1 MRAKTSG
8 RNSEK
13 RARVNDT
20 LRNAEQTSA
29 GTGSP
34 GGASPI
40 PREFSFT
47 QSDFSRVR
55 NLIYEYAGISLSP
68 IKKEMVYSRLV
79 RRLRALGHGSFDT
92 YLAYLENNGN
102 EVEAFVNALTTN
114 LTAFFREP
122 HHFEILSQQMQ
133 TAHARPFR
141 IWCAAASTGE
151 EAYSLAMA
159 ACEAFDSMT
168 PPVSIL
174 ASDIDT
180 HVLRTANEGVYPADR
195 VDKMKPERLKRFF
208 LRGSGSKAGFVRAR
222 PELQALL
229 QFERIN
235 LLDSQ
240 WPMQSAFDAIFCRN
254 VMIYFDKATQL
265 RLLQRF
271 KPHLQPHG
279 LFYAGHSESFLH
291 AAELFR
297 SCGRTV
303 YEHAR

>member
-1 MRAKTSG
+1 VAGILRADATV
-8 RNSEK
+8 SEI
-13 RARVNDT
+13 
-20 LRNAEQTSA
+20 LRKAAEPA
-29 GTGSP
+29 P
-34 GGASPI
+34 APA
-40 PREFSFT
+40 REFVFT
-47 QSDFSRVR
+47 QNDFTRVR
-55 NLIYEYAGISLSP
+55 NLIYSFAGISLSP

-79 RRLRALGHGSFDT
+79 RRLRALGHGSFEA
-92 YLAYLENNGN
+92 YLAYLEGDKGGE

-122 HHFEILSQQMQ
+122 HHFDILAHQMVE
-133 TAHARPFR
+133 TPARPFR

-151 EAYSLAMA
+151 EAYSLAMT
-159 ACEAFDSMT
+159 ACEVFDSMT

-180 HVLRTANEGVYPADR
+180 HVLRTAAEGIYPADR
-195 VDKMKPERLKRFF
+195 IDKMAPSRLKRFF
-208 LRGSGSKAGFVRAR
+208 LRGSGSRAGFVRVR

-240 WPMQSAFDAIFCRN
+240 WPMQTAFDAIFCRN
-254 VMIYFDKATQL
+254 VMIYFDKGTQL
-265 RLLQRF
+265 KLLQRF
-271 KPHLQPHG
+271 KPHLQAHG

-297 SCGRTV
+297 SRGRTV

>member
-1 MRAKTSG
+1 MSDALNRAAA
-8 RNSEK
+8 
-13 RARVNDT
+13 RA
-20 LRNAEQTSA
+20 AA
-29 GTGSP
+29 P
-34 GGASPI
+34 AMPA
-40 PREFSFT
+40 REFAFT
-47 QSDFSRVR
+47 QEDFARVR
-55 NLIYEYAGISLSP
+55 NLIYVYAGISLSP

-79 RRLRALGHGSFDT
+79 RRLRALGHDSFER
-92 YLAYLENNGN
+92 YLGYLENNSEEIEG
-102 EVEAFVNALTTN
+102 FVNALTTN

-122 HHFEILSQQMQ
+122 HHFEILAQQMR
-133 TAHARPFR
+133 ASPVRPFR

-151 EAYSLAMA
+151 EAYSLAMT
-159 ACEAFDSMT
+159 ACEVFDSLT
-168 PPVSIL
+168 PPVTVL

-180 HVLRTANEGVYPADR
+180 HVLRTASEGVYPMER
-195 VDKMKPERLKRFF
+195 VDRMDTQRLKRFF
-208 LRGSGSKAGFVRAR
+208 LRGSGSRTGFVRVR

-235 LLDSQ
+235 LLDSK
-240 WPMQSAFDAIFCRN
+240 WPMQTAFDAIFCRN
-254 VMIYFDKATQL
+254 VMIYFDKSTQL

-297 SCGRTV
+297 SRGRTV

>member
-1 MRAKTSG
+1 M
-8 RNSEK
+8 
-13 RARVNDT
+13 
-20 LRNAEQTSA
+20 
-29 GTGSP
+29 
-34 GGASPI
+34 
-40 PREFSFT
+40 
-47 QSDFSRVR
+47 R
-55 NLIYEYAGISLSP
+55 NLIYEHAGISLSP

-79 RRLRALGHGSFDT
+79 RRLRALGHGSFDI
-92 YLAYLENNGN
+92 YLAHLESNS
-102 EVEAFVNALTTN
+102 EEIESFVNALTTN

-122 HHFEILSQQMQ
+122 HHFEMLTQQMQ
-133 TAHARPFR
+133 AAHARPFR

-151 EAYSLAMA
+151 EAYSLAMT

-180 HVLRTANEGVYPADR
+180 NVLRTASEGIYPMER
-195 VDKMKPERLKRFF
+195 VDRMAPSRLKRFF
-208 LRGSGSKAGFVRAR
+208 LRGSGNKAGFVRVR
-222 PELQALL
+222 PELQALM

-235 LLDSQ
+235 LLDRE
-240 WPMQSAFDAIFCRN
+240 WPIQTAFDAIFCRN
-254 VMIYFDKATQL
+254 VMIYFDRGTQL

-271 KPHLQPHG
+271 KPYLQPHG

-297 SCGRTV
+297 SRGRTV

>member
-1 MRAKTSG
+1 MPARTSG
-8 RNSEK
+8 RNSE
-13 RARVNDT
+13 AAVNDT
-20 LRNAEQTSA
+20 LRNATGGTAGA
-29 GTGSP
+29 GTP
-34 GGASPI
+34 GVAPA
-40 PREFSFT
+40 REFPFT
-47 QSDFSRVR
+47 QSDFTRVR
-55 NLIYEYAGISLSP
+55 NLIYGYAGISLSP

-79 RRLRALGHGSFDT
+79 RRLRALGHSSFEQ
-92 YLAYLENNGN
+92 YLAYLESND
-102 EVEAFVNALTTN
+102 EEIEAFVNALTTN

-122 HHFEILSQQMQ
+122 HHFDILSQQMQ
-133 TAHARPFR
+133 QAHARPFR

-159 ACEAFDSMT
+159 ACETFDSMT
-168 PPVSIL
+168 PPVQVI

-180 HVLRTANEGVYPADR
+180 HVLRTASEGIYPLDR
-195 VDKMKPERLKRFF
+195 VEKMDPLRLKRFF
-208 LRGSGSKAGFVRAR
+208 LRGSGARAGLVRVR

-240 WPMQSAFDAIFCRN
+240 WPMQTAFDAIFCRN
-254 VMIYFDKATQL
+254 VMIYFDKDTQL
-265 RLLQRF
+265 RVLQRF
-271 KPHLQPHG
+271 KPYLQPHG

>member
-1 MRAKTSG
+1 M
-8 RNSEK
+8 
-13 RARVNDT
+13 NDT
-20 LRNAEQTSA
+20 LRKPVSAAISA
-29 GTGSP
+29 GGFP
-34 GGASPI
+34 PAPA
-40 PREFSFT
+40 REFPFT
-47 QSDFSRVR
+47 PGDFTRVR
-55 NLIYEYAGISLSP
+55 NLIYQYAGISLSP

-79 RRLRALGHGSFDT
+79 RRLRALGHSNFET
-92 YLAYLENNGN
+92 YLAYLESHDD
-102 EVEAFVNALTTN
+102 EVEGFVNALTTN
-114 LTAFFREP
+114 LTAFFREG
-122 HHFEILSQQMQ
+122 HHFDILAQQMQ
-133 TAHARPFR
+133 ATHARPFR

-151 EAYSLAMA
+151 EAYSLAMT
-159 ACEAFDSMT
+159 ACEVFDTPT
-168 PPVSIL
+168 PPVTIL

-180 HVLRTANEGVYPADR
+180 HVLRTASEGVYPIDRADKLAP
-195 VDKMKPERLKRFF
+195 DRLRRFF
-208 LRGSGSKAGFVRAR
+208 FRGSGSRTGFVRVR

-235 LLDSQ
+235 LLDSK
-240 WPMQSAFDAIFCRN
+240 WPMHTAFDAIFCRN

-297 SCGRTV
+297 SRGRTV

>member
-1 MRAKTSG
+1 VAGVLNTVRE
-8 RNSEK
+8 RLD
-13 RARVNDT
+13 VNDP
-20 LRNAEQTSA
+20 LRNPAPKTPSVN
-29 GTGSP
+29 P
-34 GGASPI
+34 GGAAALV
-40 PREFSFT
+40 REFLFT
-47 QSDFSRVR
+47 QEDFARVR
-55 NLIYEYAGISLSP
+55 NLIYQHAGISLSP
-68 IKKEMVYSRLV
+68 IKKEMVYS
-79 RRLRALGHGSFDT
+79 HTSFE
-92 YLAYLENNGN
+92 AYLGYLESSSE

-122 HHFEILSQQMQ
+122 HHFEILAQQIQ
-133 TAHARPFR
+133 ASHARPFR
-141 IWCAAASTGE
+141 IWCAAASSGE
-151 EAYSLAMA
+151 EAYSLAMT

-180 HVLRTANEGVYPADR
+180 HVLRTASEGIYPIER
-195 VDKMKPERLKRFF
+195 VDRMAPQRLKRFF
-208 LRGSGSKAGFVRAR
+208 LRGSGSRAGFARVR

-235 LLDSQ
+235 LLDSH
-240 WPMQSAFDAIFCRN
+240 WPMQNGFDAIFCRN
-254 VMIYFDKATQL
+254 VMIYFDKGTQL

-271 KPHLQPHG
+271 KPHLHPHG

-297 SCGRTV
+297 SRGRTV

>member
-1 MRAKTSG
+1 MQPRTSG
-8 RNSEK
+8 RNSE
-13 RARVNDT
+13 AGVIDT
-20 LRNAEQTSA
+20 LHSITDGTA
-29 GTGSP
+29 GAGIP
-34 GGASPI
+34 GVASV
-40 PREFSFT
+40 REFAFT
-47 QSDFSRVR
+47 QNDFARIR
-55 NLIYEYAGISLSP
+55 NRIYAYAGISLSP

-79 RRLRALGHGSFDT
+79 RRLRALGHPSFEH
-92 YLAYLENNGN
+92 YLAYLEGN
-102 EVEAFVNALTTN
+102 EEEVEAFVNALTTN

-122 HHFEILSQQMQ
+122 HHFDILSQQMQ
-133 TAHARPFR
+133 RAQTRPFR

-159 ACEAFDSMT
+159 ACETFDTLT
-168 PPVSIL
+168 PPVQVI

-180 HVLRTANEGVYPADR
+180 HVLRTASEGIYPAER
-195 VDKMKPERLKRFF
+195 VEKMAPARLKRFF
-208 LRGSGSKAGFVRAR
+208 LRGSGARAGLVRVR

-235 LLDSQ
+235 LLDSR
-240 WPMQSAFDAIFCRN
+240 WPMQTAFDAIFCRN
-254 VMIYFDKATQL
+254 VMIYFDKDTQL

-271 KPHLQPHG
+271 KPYLQPHG

-291 AAELFR
+291 ASELFR

>member
-1 MRAKTSG
+1 MPTAP
-8 RNSEK
+8 
-13 RARVNDT
+13 A
-20 LRNAEQTSA
+20 
-29 GTGSP
+29 
-34 GGASPI
+34 
-40 PREFSFT
+40 REFPFT
-47 QSDFSRVR
+47 QGDFARVR

-68 IKKEMVYSRLV
+68 IKKEMVYSRLA
-79 RRLRALGHGSFDT
+79 RRLRALGHSSFET
-92 YLAYLENNGN
+92 YLAYVEANDE
-102 EVEAFVNALTTN
+102 EVEGFVNALTTN
-114 LTAFFREP
+114 LTAFFREG
-122 HHFEILSQQMQ
+122 HHFDILAQQIQ

-151 EAYSLAMA
+151 EAYSLAMT
-159 ACEAFDSMT
+159 ACEVFDTLT
-168 PPVSIL
+168 PPVTIL

-180 HVLRTANEGVYPADR
+180 HVLRTASEGIYPVDR
-195 VDKMKPERLKRFF
+195 VDKLAPDRLRRFF
-208 LRGSGSKAGFVRAR
+208 LRGSGNRAGFVRVR

-240 WPMQSAFDAIFCRN
+240 WPMQTAFDAIFCRN

-271 KPHLQPHG
+271 KPLLQAHG

-297 SCGRTV
+297 SRGRTV

>member
-1 MRAKTSG
+1 M
-8 RNSEK
+8 
-13 RARVNDT
+13 NDD
-20 LRNAEQTSA
+20 LRNTTVGA
-29 GTGSP
+29 
-34 GGASPI
+34 GGAI
-40 PREFSFT
+40 LVREFPFT
-47 QSDFSRVR
+47 QADFSRVR

-79 RRLRALGHGSFDT
+79 RRLRALRHNSFES
-92 YLAYLENNGN
+92 YLAYLESNG
-102 EVEAFVNALTTN
+102 EEIEAFVNALTTN

-122 HHFEILSQQMQ
+122 HHFEMLTQQLQ
-133 TAHARPFR
+133 SAHARPFR

-151 EAYSLAMA
+151 EAYSLAMT

-168 PPVSIL
+168 PPVTIL

-180 HVLRTANEGVYPADR
+180 HVLRTASEGVYPLER
-195 VDKMKPERLKRFF
+195 VDKVEPRRLKRFF
-208 LRGSGSKAGFVRAR
+208 LRGSGSRAGFARVR

-229 QFERIN
+229 QFQRIN
-235 LLDSQ
+235 LLDNE
-240 WPMQSAFDAIFCRN
+240 WPIQTAFDAIFCRN
-254 VMIYFDKATQL
+254 VMIYFDKGTQL
-265 RLLQRF
+265 KLLQRF

-297 SCGRTV
+297 SRGRTV

>member
-1 MRAKTSG
+1 MT
-8 RNSEK
+8 
-13 RARVNDT
+13 DT
-20 LRNAEQTSA
+20 LRNAMDDMADASM
-29 GTGSP
+29 S
-34 GGASPI
+34 GAVPV
-40 PREFSFT
+40 REFPFT
-47 QSDFSRVR
+47 QNDFARVR
-55 NLIYEYAGISLSP
+55 NLIYGYAGISLSP
-68 IKKEMVYSRLV
+68 IKKEMVYSRLA
-79 RRLRALGHGSFDT
+79 RRLRALGHPSFDS
-92 YLAYLENNGN
+92 YLAYLESND
-102 EVEAFVNALTTN
+102 EEIEAFVNALTTN

-122 HHFEILSQQMQ
+122 HHFEILGQQMLR
-133 TAHARPFR
+133 AHARPFR

-159 ACEAFDSMT
+159 ACEIFDTMT
-168 PPVSIL
+168 PPVQVL

-180 HVLRTANEGVYPADR
+180 HVLRTASEGIYPVER
-195 VDKMKPERLKRFF
+195 VDKMTPARLKRFF
-208 LRGSGSKAGFVRAR
+208 LRGSGARAGLVRVR

-240 WPMQSAFDAIFCRN
+240 WPMQSGFDAIFCRN
-254 VMIYFDKATQL
+254 VMIYFDKDTQL

-271 KPHLQPHG
+271 KPYLQPHG

>member
-1 MRAKTSG
+1 MSG
-8 RNSEK
+8 RSFER
-13 RARVNDT
+13 RALGRVGVNDD
-20 LRNAEQTSA
+20 LRDLTDAVGEA
-29 GTGSP
+29 LP
-34 GGASPI
+34 R
-40 PREFSFT
+40 REFPFT
-47 QSDFSRVR
+47 QGDFARVR

-79 RRLRALGHGSFDT
+79 RRLRALRLGSFEV
-92 YLAYLENNGN
+92 YLAYLESNS
-102 EVEAFVNALTTN
+102 EETEAFVNALTTN

-122 HHFEILSQQMQ
+122 HHFEILTQQLQ
-133 TAHARPFR
+133 AAHARPFR

-168 PPVSIL
+168 PPVTIL

-180 HVLRTANEGVYPADR
+180 HVLRTASEGVYPMER
-195 VDKMKPERLKRFF
+195 VDKLEPQQLKRFF
-208 LRGSGSKAGFVRAR
+208 LRGSGSRSGFARVR

-229 QFERIN
+229 QFQRIN
-235 LLDSQ
+235 LLDST
-240 WPMQSAFDAIFCRN
+240 WPIQTAFDAIFCRN
-254 VMIYFDKATQL
+254 VMIYFDKGTQL
-265 RLLQRF
+265 KLLQRF
-271 KPHLQPHG
+271 KPCLQPHG

-297 SCGRTV
+297 SRGRTV

>member
-1 MRAKTSG
+1 MRDIVDSPSKP
-8 RNSEK
+8 
-13 RARVNDT
+13 
-20 LRNAEQTSA
+20 A
-29 GTGSP
+29 GAAAP
-34 GGASPI
+34 V
-40 PREFSFT
+40 REFPFT
-47 QSDFSRVR
+47 QDDFVRVR
-55 NLIYEYAGISLSP
+55 NLIYEFAGISLSP
-68 IKKEMVYSRLV
+68 VKKEMVYSRLV
-79 RRLRALGHGSFDT
+79 RRLRALGQGSFEK
-92 YLAYLENNGN
+92 YLAYLEGN
-102 EVEAFVNALTTN
+102 TDEIEAFVNALTTN

-122 HHFEILSQQMQ
+122 HHFEILGQQMQ
-133 TAHARPFR
+133 MASARPFR

-168 PPVSIL
+168 PPVQIL

-180 HVLRTANEGVYPADR
+180 HVLRTASEGVYPAER
-195 VDKMKPERLKRFF
+195 VDRLNAGRLKRFF
-208 LRGSGSKAGFVRAR
+208 LRGSGSKQGLVRVR

-229 QFERIN
+229 KFERIN
-235 LLDSQ
+235 LLDSE
-240 WPMQSAFDAIFCRN
+240 WPIQTPFDAIFCRN
-254 VMIYFDKATQL
+254 VMIYFDKNTQL

-271 KPHLQPHG
+271 KPLLQPCG